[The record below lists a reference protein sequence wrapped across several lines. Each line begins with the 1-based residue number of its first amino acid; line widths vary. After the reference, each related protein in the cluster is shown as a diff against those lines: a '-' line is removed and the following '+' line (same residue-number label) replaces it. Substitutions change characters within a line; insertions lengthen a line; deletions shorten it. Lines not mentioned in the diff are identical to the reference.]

1 MWRNWNPRKLLVGLR
16 NGAATQENMDEPR
29 KHDTN

>member
-1 MWRNWNPRKLLVGLR
+1 MQRNWNPCKLLVGLK
-16 NGAATQENMDEPR
+16 NGAATQENMDEPQ